1 MAGVSASCV
10 QDNKQTNKQNSKMTT
25 RLKRARQKKL
35 KFRISCKS
43 VHKQRNG
50 RGFSE
55 NAESAW
61 AKSWASCAVIG
72 RNKKFTTRKRTRFS
86 RGIWSSFKC
95 CVFVIGCAWNRLI
108 NKETRRAWKHL
119 LPVCTLTTP
128 AAQWKGAVPPPPKK
142 VGQLPNGKEQ
152 FLPNTT
158 RTLFTFYPKDSA
170 KSFPKVAKSF
180 QFQLWLGVKLPLQG
194 GLWGTEFQDRVVWI
208 GHFMGGNLPLEF
220 LEEVHQ
226 LTVLE
231 TGVNLPETPDLS
243 LELILYI

>member
-1 MAGVSASCV
+1 
-10 QDNKQTNKQNSKMTT
+10 MTP
-25 RLKRARQKKL
+25 RFKAARRKKL

-108 NKETRRAWKHL
+108 YKETRTWKHL
-119 LPVCTLTTP
+119 PVSHWPLQQP
-128 AAQWKGAVPPPPKK
+128 H
-142 VGQLPNGKEQ
+142 GKEQ
-152 FLPNTT
+152 FLPKDSGET
-158 RTLFTFYPKDSA
+158 RTWKHLPVSH
-170 KSFPKVAKSF
+170 
-180 QFQLWLGVKLPLQG
+180 WPLQQPHG
-194 GLWGTEFQDRVVWI
+194 KEQF
-208 GHFMGGNLPLEF
+208 PF
-220 LEEVHQ
+220 LFFSIVMDAKTAQ
-226 LTVLE
+226 CWVLA
-231 TGVNLPETPDLS
+231 P
-243 LELILYI
+243 Y

>member
-25 RLKRARQKKL
+25 RLKRARRKKL
-35 KFRISCKS
+35 KFRIWCKS

-72 RNKKFTTRKRTRFS
+72 RNKKLTTRKRTRFS

-108 NKETRRAWKHL
+108 YKETRTWKHL
-119 LPVCTLTTP
+119 PVSHWPLQQPNGKEQFLLPKESGAT
-128 AAQWKGAVPPPPKK
+128 AQWKGAVPPQRQCRDFSKSSQILSIPALAWGKTAAAGRI
-142 VGQLPNGKEQ
+142 VGHGI
-152 FLPNTT
+152 
-158 RTLFTFYPKDSA
+158 S
-170 KSFPKVAKSF
+170 
-180 QFQLWLGVKLPLQG
+180 G
-194 GLWGTEFQDRVVWI
+194 
-208 GHFMGGNLPLEF
+208 
-220 LEEVHQ
+220 
-226 LTVLE
+226 
-231 TGVNLPETPDLS
+231 
-243 LELILYI
+243 

>member
-25 RLKRARQKKL
+25 RLKRARRKKL
-35 KFRISCKS
+35 KFRIWCKS

-72 RNKKFTTRKRTRFS
+72 RNKKLTTRKRTRFS

-119 LPVCTLTTP
+119 LPHYHWPL
-128 AAQWKGAVPPPPKK
+128 Q
-142 VGQLPNGKEQ
+142 QPNGKEQ
-152 FLPNTT
+152 FLLPTKVGQLPYGKEQFLSNTT

-231 TGVNLPETPDLS
+231 TGVNLPQTPDLS
-243 LELILYI
+243 LELIFYI